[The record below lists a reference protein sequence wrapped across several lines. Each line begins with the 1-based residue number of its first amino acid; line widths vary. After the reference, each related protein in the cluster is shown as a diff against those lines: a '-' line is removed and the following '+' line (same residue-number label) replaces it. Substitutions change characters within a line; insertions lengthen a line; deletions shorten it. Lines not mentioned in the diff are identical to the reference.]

1 MSRRPASVM
10 ARKSHVFRIVM
21 PRAKRGI
28 QSSVSG
34 AVWMPRFRVASAGLD
49 DSEDVMSQK
58 T

>member
-34 AVWMPRFRVASAGLD
+34 AVWMPRFRGA
-49 DSEDVMSQK
+49 
-58 T
+58 